1 MHDEVPSGFVSS
13 LPAVRCISFIKT
25 MHGAYLGCAYKME
38 FVMRLELPEPAC
50 MHAKLVQVANKECM
64 HAVVGSPTLTRKC
77 KLNARPKFWMHADI
91 KLLVQNLNIDSRLCN
106 LRSDML
112 WGHAMQITTGKQDN
126 VEYIP
131 PKHPTCRGASSKQ
144 CPRGG
149 PLPPPKCMAFNML
162 LAHVGQ
168 NLGHSSLVA
177 KCCLFFKLS
186 DALEFHYTKLR
197 PQHEPY
203 FLTTLSPF
211 RTNYSTKLGNSW

>member
-112 WGHAMQITTGKQDN
+112 WGHVYRLNKNT
-126 VEYIP
+126 P
-131 PKHPTCRGASSKQ
+131 LLRGWHKEQERYSSWAQNATHLALGLSLQTAS
-144 CPRGG
+144 
-149 PLPPPKCMAFNML
+149 L
-162 LAHVGQ
+162 L
-168 NLGHSSLVA
+168 
-177 KCCLFFKLS
+177 
-186 DALEFHYTKLR
+186 
-197 PQHEPY
+197 
-203 FLTTLSPF
+203 
-211 RTNYSTKLGNSW
+211 KLGAEISCALLCLLQLGSELLLCAP